1 MFKPNC
7 STSPNDRADEESV
20 LSLRILLKGSATKC
34 YISEGD
40 KTANIDGHIELLQD
54 DRPCGDITIQV
65 KTYPRKYQD
74 EGKYDIPTSLL
85 GYAQNNPLE
94 VVILLVVDNQNRKV
108 YWKYISP
115 EFIIAQYK
123 KNNQKTITYHFEN
136 SEVLTKENK
145 DDVVKKWKE
154 IYSSEADK
162 RNTLINQI
170 KRDIK
175 YFEDTFQVVTP
186 YFFGLPLSFI
196 TRKEIG
202 ILYDWIQEKDSQNNI
217 SILTGK
223 AGMGKSVVIQQLLE
237 RLKENKVPVLAIKA
251 DVAKIYDRD
260 IFMAI
265 NNAIKYM
272 LTQTTIPVVLLID
285 QIDALSLSLSKDR
298 ELINEYFRIINK
310 FSRNDNAGRVKIIV
324 SCRTFDLSYDATLSQ
339 LKHNKNVELQ
349 ELSIEEVKGILTQ
362 IMDKKE
368 IRYVS
373 DETIQL
379 LRTPQYLDTYCRIYD
394 KEQSVMNF
402 ANPQNLYEELWRI
415 QVIHSTVSERNEL
428 ECLIYKI
435 AERIQKEETLAT
447 KWIISAE
454 EMPFIEYLSTQGIV
468 TYENHTIRFFHQSF
482 YDYVLARKFV
492 SDQKSL
498 SEWILS
504 KHQGLFIRG
513 TIRQVFS
520 YLRNYDE
527 PLYDIELK
535 ACLFLPE
542 MRYHIKLLIL
552 QDMAVLENP
561 TIHEKNIISH
571 AMRNDKELFETFL
584 KQSISANWIDFL
596 LPKMQREI
604 INITDIEAAN
614 NKIITSSLIQFT
626 SKRSILVFDLIEKI
640 KNDDV
645 REKIAERA
653 LFFTE
658 NHSSPKIITWY
669 HYFRQKT
676 ERNNVYDFFLEK
688 AINDNPTFVCT
699 ELERI
704 LLEAVTYWTRGEE
717 YIKMDP
723 HHLFDTILKTMIDRY
738 PMMMYPVLKKI
749 VKTLIDGTRYEYSSP
764 IQSNRIFNSWNI
776 DSNCEKLIEWLTSIL
791 KDRIGLDALWV
802 ENEIKEFLDSK
813 DDTLFQIAL
822 KIMLLTPQRFNNI
835 IFSFFKDHALIE
847 HLLDNDYEGYYFR
860 ILLEKTYSYFTNKQK
875 GFIEQYI
882 LNFKSDKDRQRG
894 NSYYKLKLPYLGYL
908 QRSLIYCLPQNS
920 LSQQLRKKRDEL
932 DRRLPWKYE
941 NKLHDRHVLVGSRCS
956 GLVSSE
962 TYEKFTLKNWETSLL
977 KCREDYNY
985 RKAKFMFFDRH
996 SHIREFKK
1004 CVAKYPHK
1012 FHPFIL
1018 ELFENA
1024 ELDID
1029 CKLAGLQGLLEADYN
1044 FKDAYE
1050 LFLKLKESTNDERN
1064 LYELIEIAKLL
1075 LKHDSVYVNDVAD
1088 YLLSIIRRD
1097 YKTTYTVEIEQEKGD
1112 NLDLLN
1118 KGLNTIQG
1126 RAIRALIEA
1135 CGLEGKSEMV
1145 YFKLM
1150 GISPILAIEHK
1161 LVILYYLS
1169 HEGFFDE
1176 KYFEQLLSAYLNEA
1190 NESEYAI
1197 ANINL
1202 LNYYLYN
1209 KPEMVMTYITRI
1221 TTFPRAQNALAQ
1233 LLYLGTV
1240 YGIDE
1245 CKQLLDKKLEKCDGE
1260 FLSGCLKIAFKNFS
1274 DPRCNALSFN
1284 IIDRLSNMLDD
1295 SVQEEFRWS
1304 FHQLTSDDFCQIMPI
1319 LIRIIPKIGKNK
1331 THSILSY
1338 LEKCIP
1344 EYPVESYNCLDKLI
1358 RENTLEKTSYDIKEE
1373 LELLFAIY
1381 RYLKNT
1387 DKDISERIMDTF
1399 DHLLKTSQSHYG
1411 LEGLIKEIDKN

>member
-1 MFKPNC
+1 MFEPNH

-20 LSLRILLKGSATKC
+20 LSLRTLLKGSATKC

-54 DRPCGDITIQV
+54 DRPCGDITVQV

-74 EGKYDIPTSLL
+74 LGKYDIPTSLL

-94 VVILLVVDNQNRKV
+94 VVVLLVVDNQNGKV
-108 YWKYISP
+108 YWKYISQ
-115 EFIIAQYK
+115 EFIIASHE

-136 SEVLTKENK
+136 SEILTKENK
-145 DDVVKKWKE
+145 DDIIIKWKE
-154 IYSSEADK
+154 IYSSEADR
-162 RNTLINQI
+162 RNTLVNQI
-170 KRDIK
+170 KSDIK
-175 YFEDTFQVVTP
+175 YFEDTFQIVTP
-186 YFFGLPLSFI
+186 YFFGLPSSFI
-196 TRKEIG
+196 IRKEIG
-202 ILYDWIQEKDSQNNI
+202 ILYDWIQEKNSLNNI

-223 AGMGKSVVIQQLLE
+223 AGMGKSVVIQQLLR
-237 RLKENKVPVLAIKA
+237 RLRENKVPVLAIKA

-265 NNAIKYM
+265 NNAIEYI
-272 LTQTTIPVVLLID
+272 LSQTTTPVVLLID

-310 FSRNDNAGRVKIIV
+310 FSRNDNAGRVKIVV

-349 ELSIEEVKGILTQ
+349 ELSIEEVKGILAQ

-368 IRYVS
+368 IGHIS

-394 KEQSVMNF
+394 KEHPVMNF

-415 QVIHSTVSERNEL
+415 QVIHSKVGKRNEL

-435 AERIQKEETLAT
+435 AERIQKEETLAA
-447 KWIISAE
+447 KWIIPAE
-454 EMPFIEYLSTQGIV
+454 EVLLIEYLSTQGIV

-482 YDYVLARKFV
+482 YDYVFARKFV

-520 YLRNYDE
+520 YLRNYDKSR
-527 PLYDIELK
+527 YNTELK
-535 ACLFLPE
+535 TCLFSTGI
-542 MRYHIKLLIL
+542 RYHVKLLML
-552 QDMAVLENP
+552 QDLAVLENP
-561 TIHEKNIISH
+561 TMHEKNIIAQ
-571 AMRNDKELFETFL
+571 AMKNDKELFETFL
-584 KQSISANWIDFL
+584 KQGISGDWIDFL
-596 LPKMQREI
+596 LPKMQKEI
-604 INITDIEAAN
+604 MNIVDVEASN
-614 NKIITSSLIQFT
+614 NNIIASSLIQFA
-626 SKRSILVFDLIEKI
+626 SKRSVPVFDLIGKI
-640 KNDDV
+640 KNKDV
-645 REKIAERA
+645 QEKIAERA
-653 LFFTE
+653 LFFSE
-658 NHSSPKIITWY
+658 DHSDPKIIAWY

-676 ERNNVYDFFLEK
+676 GKNNVYDFFLEK
-688 AINDNPTFVCT
+688 AINDNPNFVCT
-699 ELERI
+699 ELEEI
-704 LLEAVTYWTRGEE
+704 LSGAGTYWVRDKKYTE
-717 YIKMDP
+717 MDSY
-723 HHLFDTILKTMIDRY
+723 HLFDTILKKMVDRY
-738 PMMMYPVLKKI
+738 PTMMYPSLKKI
-749 VKTLIDGTRYEYSSP
+749 VKSLIESTRYKYCSP
-764 IQSNRIFNSWNI
+764 MQSNRAFNGWNT
-776 DSNCEKLIEWLTSIL
+776 DPDCEKLIDWLISIL
-791 KDRIGLDALWV
+791 KDRVEMNVLFV

-813 DDTLFQIAL
+813 DDTLFHAAL
-822 KIMLLTPQRFNNI
+822 KIMLLAPQQFNNI
-835 IFSFFKDHALIE
+835 VFSIFEDHALIE
-847 HLLDNDYEGYYFR
+847 HLLDNDNEGYYFR
-860 ILLEKTYSYFTNKQK
+860 KLLKVSYPYFTNKQK
-875 GFIEQYI
+875 DFIEQYA
-882 LNFKSDKDRQRG
+882 LNFKSDRDKQRG
-894 NSYYKLKLPYLGYL
+894 DNYYTLKLPYLGDL
-908 QRSLIYCLPQNS
+908 QRNLIYSLPQDT
-920 LSQQLRKKRDEL
+920 LPCVLRKKRDEL
-932 DRRLPWKYE
+932 DRRLQWKYE
-941 NKLHDRHVLVGSRCS
+941 NKLRDRHILVGSECG

-962 TYEKFTLKNWETSLL
+962 IYEKFTLKNWETSLL
-977 KCREDYNY
+977 KCGKNYNY
-985 RKAKFMFFDRH
+985 RKGKYMHFDQRAH
-996 SHIREFKK
+996 LREFKK
-1004 CVAKYPHK
+1004 CVAKYPGK
-1012 FHPFIL
+1012 FYPLIL
-1018 ELFENA
+1018 RLFENA

-1029 CKLAGLQGLLEADYN
+1029 CKLTGLQGLLEADYD
-1044 FKDAYE
+1044 FKSAYD
-1050 LFLKLKESTNDERN
+1050 LFIKLKESTNDERN
-1064 LYELIEIAKLL
+1064 LYELIEIAKML
-1075 LKHDSVYVNDVAD
+1075 LKQDSVHVNDIAD
-1088 YLLSIIRRD
+1088 YLLSIIKRD
-1097 YKTTYTVEIEQEKGD
+1097 YTTTYTVEIEQENGD

-1209 KPEMVMTYITRI
+1209 KPEIVMTYITRI

-1245 CKQLLDKKLEKCDGE
+1245 CKQLLDEKLKECDGR

-1274 DPRCNALSFN
+1274 DPKCNALSFE
-1284 IIDRLSNMLDD
+1284 IIDRLSQVADD
-1295 SVQEEFRWS
+1295 SVQEEFSWS
-1304 FHQLTSDDFCQIMPI
+1304 FYQLTSDDFCQIMPI
-1319 LIRIIPKIGKNK
+1319 LGRIIPKIGKNK

-1381 RYLKNT
+1381 KYLKNT